1 MEFIERNKNLN
12 GGIKVFELFLFIDP
26 LCKACRN
33 SENTVLQIS
42 EDVDSKFK
50 LQFIP
55 IYNLKV
61 VQTDFCNSNNQL
73 KKRLSSE
80 ELSALYRN
88 VVLDYKAALFQGMK
102 KGRKFLTAI
111 QDKLLTEGYVYS
123 DEMAIAIAEKCGL
136 DVEMFKEDR
145 RSNLAKKSIKKDQ
158 DLVQNMKIEKP
169 ASAVI
174 FNCEGNDDG
183 ILTDDIE
190 YSTLFN
196 ACCDKNLTPEYLK
209 DALSES
215 SLKETKMKHLRVL
228 K

>member
-1 MEFIERNKNLN
+1 MELIVRYKNLN
-12 GGIKVFELFLFIDP
+12 GGVKLFELFLFIDP

-33 SENTVLQIS
+33 SENTVLKIS

-61 VQTDFCNSNNQL
+61 VQTDYCNSNNQL

-80 ELSALYRN
+80 QLADLYKN

-102 KGRKFLTAI
+102 KGRKFLTEM
-111 QDKLLTEGYVYS
+111 QDCLLTDALSYS
-123 DEMAIAIAEKCGL
+123 DEMAISIAEDCGL
-136 DVEMFKEDR
+136 DVDMFIEDR
-145 RSNLAKKSIKKDQ
+145 RSNLAKNAIKKDQ
-158 DLVQNMKIEKP
+158 ELVQNMKIEKP

-174 FNCEGNDDG
+174 FNCENSKDG
-183 ILTDDIE
+183 ILTDNIE

-196 ACCDKNLTPEYLK
+196 ACCDKNLTTEYLQ
-209 DALSES
+209 DALSEDN
-215 SLKETKMKHLRVL
+215 LNETKMKHFRII